1 MGRVVRGRRGGMASA
16 VAGEKKVVL
25 MVLWVLGVLGVL
37 RGVLG
42 LFLMSGF
49 LSSSFEVC
57 SVPLLLTAAL
67 LLLVFLALP

>member
-1 MGRVVRGRRGGMASA
+1 MVGTLASAPDGGMTGSRGGVRDKRGMAST

-49 LSSSFEVC
+49 FSLISKSSDTSD
-57 SVPLLLTAAL
+57 P
-67 LLLVFLALP
+67 